1 MPIDDLCS
9 GQVEFAAT
17 PLGRSDPELAN
28 NLHQKRKN
36 MAGKIHSPELT
47 ILKLR
52 EREVY
57 RAGGFK
63 VGEVIRRLGVD
74 QITNYRR
81 RQEYDGMKVDQAK
94 CLKDLENDNAPPEA
108 LVGLMPNPTKRNP
121 RKPPTGKW

>member
-1 MPIDDLCS
+1 
-9 GQVEFAAT
+9 
-17 PLGRSDPELAN
+17 
-28 NLHQKRKN
+28 
-36 MAGKIHSPELT
+36 MAGKIHSPEPT

-108 LVGLMPNPTKRNP
+108 LVGLMPNSTKRIP
-121 RKPPTGKW
+121 RTPPTGKW